1 MTVQIQELALEASS
15 SSRALAFDQLVLTVA
30 GRQSLSSRSK
40 KLVFRL
46 PNDPN
51 WDFRRPQV
59 RFVIK
64 SMLQT
69 PIQRLTFMSIEQVLP
84 LRERFPLQGKLQ
96 RRWRRQKPQIVRFRL
111 FGVSR
116 VGLGHRKLLLA
127 AFSVDLTEH
136 VDRLT
141 ALNQPPPAAPAL
153 VAPDGSARP
162 TTEPPRVL
170 GMRLQADK
178 GVCVGSH
185 MTLLLDSFFVLK
197 KDGRQGSRDPHKP
210 PLDLELPTDRV
221 VEMVRTVPLL
231 YRPRRTISSSSS
243 GSEEDEYGPLM
254 SIDEP
259 VRRPPVKRP
268 KSLASGSRVSGIR
281 RTSVAGMHDPPKID
295 ERRGITSASRSLRS
309 RSERRKL
316 RELCPDDDEE
326 ATDNEADNQSGMS
339 DWTSEDG
346 VDDADDELESVAAD
360 PQEELEHRDAVIAA
374 LRAENRAQAALIA
387 QLQVETRRLR
397 GELALCRCR
406 TPERELQPEQR
417 PETDSEVAKRTS
429 GEPSAV
435 AKGRTGRR
443 RSYAP
448 LGHVHSNQLTGRE
461 DRGRYARPDFKE
473 ERVFEGLV
481 QEIEE
486 EFERLL
492 PTSGR

>member
-30 GRQSLSSRSK
+30 GRRSLSSRSK

-59 RFVIK
+59 
-64 SMLQT
+64 
-69 PIQRLTFMSIEQVLP
+69 LP

-96 RRWRRQKPQIVRFRL
+96 RRWRRQKPQVVRFRL

-197 KDGRQGSRDPHKP
+197 KDGRQGSRDPRKP

-243 GSEEDEYGPLM
+243 GSEEDEYGPLV

-259 VRRPPVKRP
+259 VRRSPVKRP
-268 KSLASGSRVSGIR
+268 KPLASGSRVSGIR

-295 ERRGITSASRSLRS
+295 ERRGITTSASRSLRS

-387 QLQVETRRLR
+387 QLQAETRRLR

-461 DRGRYARPDFKE
+461 GRGRYTRPDFKE
-473 ERVFEGLV
+473 EQVFEGLV